1 MELFD
6 AHTHIDM
13 KHFQR
18 DRERVIQRA
27 KDAGLVGMVTS
38 SIGATSFRR
47 TMEVISKHPG
57 YIYHSAGCGVS
68 RLTREEA
75 ERIIALT
82 RKYSK
87 DIVAVGEVGLDYHW
101 IKNPKGRKAQEPL
114 FQLFIEI
121 ATELDLPIVIHSRKA
136 EAEATEILERSFSG
150 DVLMHCFDGL
160 PEIAERVAENGW
172 YITLPANFGKYRNRV
187 SAAEILPLSQIM
199 LESDGPYL
207 SPDSERNEPSKILH
221 GAESLSKVHGKSLTK
236 IATAITQNAK
246 RFYRL

>member
-1 MELFD
+1 
-6 AHTHIDM
+6 
-13 KHFQR
+13 
-18 DRERVIQRA
+18 
-27 KDAGLVGMVTS
+27 
-38 SIGATSFRR
+38 
-47 TMEVISKHPG
+47 
-57 YIYHSAGCGVS
+57 
-68 RLTREEA
+68 
-75 ERIIALT
+75 
-82 RKYSK
+82 
-87 DIVAVGEVGLDYHW
+87 
-101 IKNPKGRKAQEPL
+101 
-114 FQLFIEI
+114 LFIEI